1 MIFLGSVQ
9 RNSSR
14 YFTDSGKVIQW
25 SKDFYVHMRE
35 QYRDLPIYTLRIPG
49 ARLYVINSLDLIPV
63 VQRQW
68 RTLIFAPIQV
78 KAAKAAMGAS
88 KEALAIMESDM
99 VTEKGFMSGMVKATH
114 PTMINGPALDALNTR
129 AFEVFDKALGQIPSP
144 TTVSMYDWIS
154 RLIMQAT
161 TEAIYGPSNPM
172 RDRRN
177 LEAWS

>member
-1 MIFLGSVQ
+1 MNDSFS
-9 RNSSR
+9 NSG
-14 YFTDSGKVIQW
+14 TVVQW

-35 QYRDLPIYTLRIPG
+35 EHRNLPIYTLRIPG
-49 ARLYVINSLDLIPV
+49 VRLYVINSLDLIPV

-88 KEALAIMESDM
+88 KKALDIMGSDM

-114 PTMINGPALDALNTR
+114 PTMSSGPALDALNAR
-129 AFEVFDKALGQIPSP
+129 SFEVFDKALRQLSSP

-154 RLIMQAT
+154 RLIMRAT

-172 RDRRN
+172 RDSRS